1 MTLRPLFSD
10 SRHSSLATRTASRV
24 PRPGRG
30 HSLLCVLCA
39 SFLCAFCVYSFSF
52 FPAARAQDLDKPLQ
66 NIEEDITAFGF
77 APDGRIA
84 YGVRRNIKTKKY
96 DLQHDD
102 LWLMETGGK
111 KRRLVQGDKFSRG
124 DQLFSYAADGFSW
137 SPNGRFLLAQLLTTT
152 VTDESGRTEDSY
164 MALALEDSGKEVHI
178 GKGESLIKDC
188 YKPAFLLDNATIVY
202 LTEAVK
208 PRLLFSFRYTN
219 INTGP
224 AGPAFEGR
232 TFLDYARIPNSN
244 AAIAVER
251 DRALSGPPRLQRLEL
266 LAQDDK
272 EVATLDGY
280 EGGLTLS
287 PSGKKIAYFID
298 REVLE
303 VRDLAAPD
311 HFARLRVG
319 LGIVQWSPDESRIVL
334 KRAVE
339 RKSGDIVW
347 INLPALPAQR
357 AGAPVPVSQ
366 PTPQPILHGVTFR
379 DFAISPD
386 GRFLAV
392 VAPGRRNL
400 LLFPLPL

>member
-1 MTLRPLFSD
+1 MTPRLPFPKSHHSFLSLF
-10 SRHSSLATRTASRV
+10 
-24 PRPGRG
+24 
-30 HSLLCVLCA
+30 LCVLCA
-39 SFLCAFCVYSFSF
+39 LCGQFLFSS
-52 FPAARAQDLDKPLQ
+52 PSPVHAQDLDKPLQ
-66 NIEEDITAFGF
+66 NIDDEITAFSF

-84 YGVRRNIKTKKY
+84 YGVRHNIKTKKY

-111 KRRLVQGDKFSRG
+111 RRRLVQGDKFSRG
-124 DQLFSYAADGFSW
+124 DQLFSYATDGFSW
-137 SPNGRFLLAQLLTTT
+137 SPNGRYLLAQLFTTT
-152 VTDESGRTEDSY
+152 VTDESGRTEDSF
-164 MALALEDSGKEVHI
+164 MALALEDNGKEVHL
-178 GKGESLIKDC
+178 GKGESTIKDC
-188 YKPAFLLDNATIVY
+188 YKPSFLLDNATIVY

-208 PRLLFSFRYTN
+208 PRMLFSFRYTN

-224 AGPAFEGR
+224 AGPIFEGR

-251 DRALSGPPRLQRLEL
+251 DRAMSGPPRLQRLEL

-280 EGGLTLS
+280 EGGLSLS
-287 PSGKKIAYFID
+287 PSGKKVAYFID

-303 VRDLAAPD
+303 VRDVAAPD

-319 LGIVQWSPDESRIVL
+319 LGLVQWSPDESRILL

-347 INLPALPAQR
+347 ITLPALPVQR
-357 AGAPVPVSQ
+357 PGQPVPISQ

-379 DFAISPD
+379 DMAVSPD

-400 LLFPLPL
+400 LLFPLPN

>member
-1 MTLRPLFSD
+1 MTPRSLFSK
-10 SRHSSLATRTASRV
+10 SRRSLVRPRSLFFAKVCAPLSLCLILFFLPRTA
-24 PRPGRG
+24 P
-30 HSLLCVLCA
+30 
-39 SFLCAFCVYSFSF
+39 
-52 FPAARAQDLDKPLQ
+52 AQDLDKPLQ
-66 NIEEDITAFGF
+66 NIDDEITAFSF

-84 YGVRRNIKTKKY
+84 YGVRHNIKTKKY

-111 KRRLVQGDKFSRG
+111 RRRLVQGDKFSRG
-124 DQLFSYAADGFSW
+124 DQLFSYATDGFSW
-137 SPNGRFLLAQLLTTT
+137 SPNGRYLLAQLFTTT
-152 VTDESGRTEDSY
+152 VTDESGRTEDSF
-164 MALALEDSGKEVHI
+164 MALALEDNGKEVHL
-178 GKGESLIKDC
+178 GKGESTIKDC
-188 YKPAFLLDNATIVY
+188 YKPSFLLDNATIVY

-208 PRLLFSFRYTN
+208 PRMLFSFRYTN

-224 AGPAFEGR
+224 AGPIFEGR
-232 TFLDYARIPNSN
+232 TFLDYVRIPNSN
-244 AAIAVER
+244 AALAVER
-251 DRALSGPPRLQRLEL
+251 DRAMSGPPRLQRLEL
-266 LAQDDK
+266 LAQDDT

-280 EGGLTLS
+280 EGGLSLS
-287 PSGKKIAYFID
+287 PSGKKVAYFID

-303 VRDLAAPD
+303 VRDVSAPD

-319 LGIVQWSPDESRIVL
+319 LGLVQWSPDESRILL

-347 INLPALPAQR
+347 ITLPALPAQR
-357 AGAPVPVSQ
+357 PGQPVPISQ

-379 DFAISPD
+379 DMAVSPD

-400 LLFPLPL
+400 LLFPLPF